1 MTSSALDGKA
11 LEGARGPDKAVWS
24 PGEAVSQ
31 T

>member
-1 MTSSALDGKA
+1 MTSSALDRKSSRRG
-11 LEGARGPDKAVWS
+11 RGPEKAVWS